1 MIQPKCFTQELSSM
15 LKHSDCPVNS
25 TLMWAKCTQQ
35 TDSVSIF
42 FLLVEN
48 IKKKTH
54 SVWEYNG
61 GDSTMSVGPALH
73 RPKSCGMNATGWV
86 YMLHV
91 LSHGLSL
98 NCSSSSV
105 EVEPVSHR
113 FLKSQLSDQKSH
125 CHLLKNKKKR
135 MSNWYLLLKRKCK
148 TKNEE
153 RDKIDKNS
161 FIPEYACQNLYSW
174 IAHYLHTS
182 SV

>member
-1 MIQPKCFTQELSSM
+1 MYTTHQQCVHILLTCWKHQEENTQCLRIQWRRFYYVGRTCFTLTEILWYES
-15 LKHSDCPVNS
+15 H
-25 TLMWAKCTQQ
+25 W
-35 TDSVSIF
+35 F
-42 FLLVEN
+42 
-48 IKKKTH
+48 
-54 SVWEYNG
+54 
-61 GDSTMSVGPALH
+61 
-73 RPKSCGMNATGWV
+73 RV

-113 FLKSQLSDQKSH
+113 FLKSPLSDQKSH

-153 RDKIDKNS
+153 RDKIDKNR
-161 FIPEYACQNLYSW
+161 FIPEYACQNPYSW
-174 IAHYLHTS
+174 IAHYIHTS